1 MVRVALVNRFHEP
14 EVLNKANYLIYLR
27 SDDNQI
33 EIGALSMHRVRVY
46 EGIGVRWIAIALVAA
61 LVSGAGS
68 AAEPEVTAVPAA
80 EVVTT
85 VIDYAQTA
93 RAASDIAKVA
103 VPSSVPQ
110 ITPQKVAKLEK
121 KGTIKKSML
130 SRSAR
135 SQMSLLSTKAMP
147 ELAAS
152 FKFIDDGDDDEG
164 ADDLDLHRSFS
175 RPKLA
180 GADDQDDEQIAH
192 PAVSETV
199 KLRLFL
205 ARMKAVEAHKM
216 ASAAADEH
224 ASADV
229 SDAVKLRLLIARTK
243 AVQAHER
250 KFS

>member
-1 MVRVALVNRFHEP
+1 M
-14 EVLNKANYLIYLR
+14 
-27 SDDNQI
+27 
-33 EIGALSMHRVRVY
+33 
-46 EGIGVRWIAIALVAA
+46 RWIAIALAAA
-61 LVSGAGS
+61 LVSGVGG

-93 RAASDIAKVA
+93 RATVDIAQVA
-103 VPSSVPQ
+103 AASSLPQ

-180 GADDQDDEQIAH
+180 GAEDQDDEQIAS
-192 PAVSETV
+192 PAISETA

-216 ASAAADEH
+216 ANVAGIDEQAAE
-224 ASADV
+224 DV